1 MNYRQFGRTGVR
13 VSPLCLGA
21 WQFGQRTA
29 KTDALRMVD
38 EALNAGL
45 NFIDTASGYGRGES
59 ERIVGE
65 ALRTN
70 GQRSRVFLATKF
82 THGVTRSQI
91 ITQCEESLHN
101 LQTDYLDL
109 YQFHA
114 APATIPIDESLR
126 ALDDL
131 IRSGKVRY
139 IGTSNFLGWQEVEL
153 LWAAKEWGLTGH
165 VSSQPAYNLLDRR
178 AERELLPM
186 AQSYGIAVI
195 PWSPLAQGFLA
206 GKYRRET
213 VAPKGGRLTDYAGV
227 QESGGLDSHSQEQ
240 VFDVIDVLVA
250 LAAEKGCSV
259 SQLALAWCMNQ
270 PGVTAPIIGPRT
282 SEQLADNLGA
292 CTIAMSAEDQ
302 RRLDAVIPPGHM
314 LVHYMRATSAP
325 RARW

>member
-1 MNYRQFGRTGVR
+1 
-13 VSPLCLGA
+13 
-21 WQFGQRTA
+21 
-29 KTDALRMVD
+29 
-38 EALNAGL
+38 
-45 NFIDTASGYGRGES
+45 
-59 ERIVGE
+59 
-65 ALRTN
+65 
-70 GQRSRVFLATKF
+70 
-82 THGVTRSQI
+82 
-91 ITQCEESLHN
+91 
-101 LQTDYLDL
+101 
-109 YQFHA
+109 
-114 APATIPIDESLR
+114 
-126 ALDDL
+126 
-131 IRSGKVRY
+131 
-139 IGTSNFLGWQEVEL
+139 
-153 LWAAKEWGLTGH
+153 
-165 VSSQPAYNLLDRR
+165 
-178 AERELLPM
+178 M

-213 VAPKGGRLTDYAGV
+213 DAPKGGRLTVYAGV

-240 VFDVIDVLVA
+240 VFDVIDLLVA

>member
-91 ITQCEESLHN
+91 ITQCEESLRN

-109 YQFHA
+109 YQF
-114 APATIPIDESLR
+114 
-126 ALDDL
+126 
-131 IRSGKVRY
+131 
-139 IGTSNFLGWQEVEL
+139 
-153 LWAAKEWGLTGH
+153 
-165 VSSQPAYNLLDRR
+165 
-178 AERELLPM
+178 
-186 AQSYGIAVI
+186 
-195 PWSPLAQGFLA
+195 
-206 GKYRRET
+206 
-213 VAPKGGRLTDYAGV
+213 
-227 QESGGLDSHSQEQ
+227 
-240 VFDVIDVLVA
+240 
-250 LAAEKGCSV
+250 
-259 SQLALAWCMNQ
+259 
-270 PGVTAPIIGPRT
+270 
-282 SEQLADNLGA
+282 
-292 CTIAMSAEDQ
+292 
-302 RRLDAVIPPGHM
+302 
-314 LVHYMRATSAP
+314 
-325 RARW
+325 